1 MRFLVSI
8 RVTSRFKVVINH
20 FVGFWTHSEFLQEFC
35 KNVGDPNGG
44 DLPQW
49 PPWQAAPASLLNISN
64 QPVLAEAPKSAS
76 VGGSSHPSGLVE
88 IGISVGGGGGGMKT
102 ICQVGLMCIFL

>member
-1 MRFLVSI
+1 MYI
-8 RVTSRFKVVINH
+8 
-20 FVGFWTHSEFLQEFC
+20 
-35 KNVGDPNGG
+35 GDPNGG

-88 IGISVGGGGGGMKT
+88 LEFRGGGGMKT
-102 ICQVGLMCIFL
+102 ICQVGLMYIFL